1 MLSIRIISKFLMVL
15 TIAIGLLSATIQPAG
30 AVVENPENCTR
41 WHTVEKG
48 EYLVKIAEL
57 YDTSWRSIAEINR
70 LSNPSLIFP
79 NTKLCIFLTG
89 YTPGSTSNTPSSSSN
104 ASVYA
109 SSVKEDQS
117 VTLQGKNLS
126 TNSRYTVYLGKY
138 NADPSKKILVGSAET
153 DKSGYFK
160 KAFDIPK
167 QLYDVVK
174 IRVSV
179 ISATGVS
186 TTNWFINATS
196 NSNTGGTSS
205 GKLAIDVKSVK
216 RNQWVKISTTN
227 LPANVTFKVF
237 MNRAG
242 ASWNKAVQVGTLRDS
257 KGGSIVASF
266 DIPASLKDKNQLE
279 IVVFNNPLDMSAEAT
294 FKNQTS
300 K

>member
-1 MLSIRIISKFLMVL
+1 MLSTRSLSKFLMVI

-30 AVVENPENCTR
+30 AIVENPENCTR
-41 WHTVEKG
+41 WHTVKQG
-48 EYLVKIAEL
+48 EYLVMIAEI
-57 YDTSWRSIAEINR
+57 YDTNWRSIAEINR

-89 YTPGSTSNTPSSSSN
+89 YTPGSPTNISSSSSN

-126 TNSRYTVYLGKY
+126 TNSRYTIYLGNY
-138 NADPSKKILVGSAET
+138 NAAPSKQILVGSAET

-167 QLYDVVK
+167 QLYDVIK
-174 IRVSV
+174 IKVSA
-179 ISATGVS
+179 IGPLGLS

-196 NSNTGGTSS
+196 SGNTGGTSS
-205 GKLAIDVKSVK
+205 GKLTIDVKSVK

-237 MNRAG
+237 MNKAG
-242 ASWNKAVQVGTLRDS
+242 ATWNKAVQVGTLRDN
-257 KGGSIVASF
+257 KGGSITASF
-266 DIPASLKDKNQLE
+266 DIPDSLKDRNQLE
-279 IVVFNNPLDMSAEAT
+279 ITVINNPLDMSSEAT
-294 FKNQTS
+294 FYNQTS